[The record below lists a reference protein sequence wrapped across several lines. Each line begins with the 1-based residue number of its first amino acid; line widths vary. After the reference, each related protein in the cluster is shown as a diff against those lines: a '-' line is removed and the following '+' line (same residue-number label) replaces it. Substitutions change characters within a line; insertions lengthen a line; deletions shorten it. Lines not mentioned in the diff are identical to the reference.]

1 MYNWLCIGHTRL
13 THSHLTEYTDPKCT
27 NCTQLLSVKHTDRTY
42 SYGRTQHQYYSFTD
56 IKNIFNH
63 TPSQN
68 ILYFIKTCKAGLVLS
83 VTRILR
89 SISCVCMYVSMYV
102 CMCNYSSQTTEP
114 ILKII
119 PANRAS
125 YADCYRLLRFEI
137 FIKYDEYFV
146 PESAPLLHRRIFAT
160 GTAAAY
166 R

>member
-1 MYNWLCIGHTRL
+1 MYKLYSTSLCETHWQNVLHMVEHNISTIHLL
-13 THSHLTEYTDPKCT
+13 TLKTSSIIHPVKIYYI
-27 NCTQLLSVKHTDRTY
+27 LSKPAKQVWY
-42 SYGRTQHQYYSFTD
+42 W
-56 IKNIFNH
+56 
-63 TPSQN
+63 
-68 ILYFIKTCKAGLVLS
+68 A
-83 VTRILR
+83 LR
-89 SISCVCMYVSMYV
+89 VYWDQFRVCVCMYLCMYV